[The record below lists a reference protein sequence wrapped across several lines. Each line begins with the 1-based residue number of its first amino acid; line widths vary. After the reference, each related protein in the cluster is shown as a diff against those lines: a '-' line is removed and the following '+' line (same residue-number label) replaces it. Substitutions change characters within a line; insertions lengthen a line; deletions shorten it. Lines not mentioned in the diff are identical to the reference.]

1 MSDSRGRREPT
12 ILPFPRPPLA
22 NPPGP
27 PDPPDVLTVRVGRL
41 EEDVKDL
48 RTDMKTVV
56 KDLAHLRGRIEHLP
70 TTWVLVTTLVASQ
83 ATLLGLV
90 FAMLK
95 FLGH

>member
-1 MSDSRGRREPT
+1 MSDSSGRREPT
-12 ILPFPRPPLA
+12 IAPFPREPLA

-27 PDPPDVLTVRVGRL
+27 PDPPDMLTLRVTRL
-41 EEDVKDL
+41 EEDLKDL

-56 KDLAHLRGRIEHLP
+56 KDLAHLRGRVEHMP
-70 TTWVLVTTLVASQ
+70 TTWVLVTTLAASQ

-95 FLGH
+95 FLAH